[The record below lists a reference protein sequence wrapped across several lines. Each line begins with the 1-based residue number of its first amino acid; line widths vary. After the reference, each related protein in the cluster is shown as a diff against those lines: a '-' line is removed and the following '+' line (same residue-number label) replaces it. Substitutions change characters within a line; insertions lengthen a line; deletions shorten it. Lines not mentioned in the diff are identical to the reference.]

1 MRLSQLTA
9 RLIASFATDAVVAK
23 ITIDDCIRAISIT
36 REKRDWKGLSVRL
49 THWWYPHARRGRFRI
64 SAKP

>member
-36 REKRDWKGLSVRL
+36 REKRDWKESIE
-49 THWWYPHARRGRFRI
+49 PH
-64 SAKP
+64 PLPPWHY